1 MNGFESRGSRADY
14 LAREALTAQLQVL
27 QTGLPLTA
35 WAVFQHKGGDWHAL
49 AVSGEVG
56 NTDLGLLAQT
66 VLDSGLAD
74 DNDAEL
80 FEFRPANTGELDL
93 LDQPAGASKIFR
105 AMLTPC
111 GGHSRGA
118 LLGWV
123 HGGAQM
129 PTPDTR
135 IVTPALASMV
145 GIMHLHAELI
155 TTERLVLET
164 RHENLLDPLTGT
176 LNRSGWDQY
185 LQQIEAALKGRDED
199 AMIAVLDVDYL
210 KAVNERDGRAAGD
223 EMLRRAAQTIHA
235 VLRRRDCVARLG
247 ADEFAIL
254 LQDIGSSE
262 ADALSARLT
271 TALKAVDIS
280 VSIGLAMKSDAGSL
294 KKAFA
299 MADSSMYANKRKR
312 HGTPVIRS
320 ETDIAHDEPA
330 A

>member
-1 MNGFESRGSRADY
+1 MKGFESRGSRADY
-14 LAREALTAQLQVL
+14 LAREVLTAQLQVL

-56 NTDLGLLAQT
+56 NTDLALLAQSI
-66 VLDSGLAD
+66 LDGASVND
-74 DNDAEL
+74 DDTAP
-80 FEFRPANTGELDL
+80 FEFRPANAAELDL
-93 LDQPAGASKIFR
+93 LGAQAGTSRIFR
-105 AMLTPC
+105 AILTPS

-118 LLGWV
+118 LLGWL
-123 HGGAQM
+123 HGGTQM

-135 IVTPALASMV
+135 IVMPALASMV

-164 RHENLLDPLTGT
+164 RHEDLLDPLTGT
-176 LNRSGWDQY
+176 LNRTGWDQY

-199 AMIAVLDVDYL
+199 AMITVLDVDYL

-254 LQDIGSSE
+254 LQDIAPSE
-262 ADALSARLT
+262 AEALSARLT
-271 TALKAVDIS
+271 AALKSVDIS
-280 VSIGLAMKSDAGSL
+280 VSVGLAMKSEAGSL

-299 MADSSMYANKRKR
+299 LADSSMYANKRKK
-312 HGTPVIRS
+312 HGTPAAR
-320 ETDIAHDEPA
+320 TDAEIESHGA
-330 A
+330 AV

>member
-1 MNGFESRGSRADY
+1 MKGFESRGSRADY

-27 QTGLPLTA
+27 QNGLPLTA
-35 WAVFQHKGGDWHAL
+35 WAVFLHKGGDWHAL

-56 NTDLGLLAQT
+56 NTDLALLAQT
-66 VLDSGLAD
+66 VLDRATPGDA
-74 DNDAEL
+74 DAEP
-80 FEFRPANTGELDL
+80 FEFRPANAAELDL
-93 LDQPAGASKIFR
+93 LGARAGVSQIFR

-111 GGHSRGA
+111 GGYSRGA
-118 LLGWV
+118 LLGWL
-123 HGGAQM
+123 HGGTQS
-129 PTPDTR
+129 PTPDNR
-135 IVTPALASMV
+135 IVTPTLASMV

-155 TTERLVLET
+155 TTERLVLDT
-164 RHENLLDPLTGT
+164 RHEELLDPLTGT
-176 LNRSGWDQY
+176 LNRTGWDQY
-185 LQQIEAALKGRDED
+185 LQQIEAGLKASDED
-199 AMIAVLDVDYL
+199 AMIAVLDVDDL

-254 LQDIGSSE
+254 MQDISSSE
-262 ADALSARLT
+262 AEALAARLA

-280 VSIGLAMKSDAGSL
+280 ISAGLAMKSEGGTL

-299 MADSSMYANKRKR
+299 LADASMYANKRKKNGIPAR
-312 HGTPVIRS
+312 NES
-320 ETDIAHDEPA
+320 DIDDDGPA